1 MFVGLNFF
9 ACDIVTMLNMF
20 FEYCR
25 GCFLSS
31 DNIIH
36 IMIITIILCY
46 VTAQCRY
53 VICYV
58 VCSLFTQ
65 RGSKEGKEEEVE
77 ITEEEEEEEEKD
89 KEEEGDEDE
98 EEIPS
103 RKEVCGC
110 MKPA

>member
-1 MFVGLNFF
+1 M
-9 ACDIVTMLNMF
+9 
-20 FEYCR
+20 
-25 GCFLSS
+25 
-31 DNIIH
+31 
-36 IMIITIILCY
+36 
-46 VTAQCRY
+46 
-53 VICYV
+53 
-58 VCSLFTQ
+58 CSLFTQ